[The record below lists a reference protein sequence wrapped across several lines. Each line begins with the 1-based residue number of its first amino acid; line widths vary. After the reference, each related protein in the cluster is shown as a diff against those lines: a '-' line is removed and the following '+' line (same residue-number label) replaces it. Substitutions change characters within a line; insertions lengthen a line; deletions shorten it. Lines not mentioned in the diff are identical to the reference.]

1 MPSRT
6 EAVLL
11 HIRDNIAFARQIVG
25 ERSAADF
32 EHDRI
37 AFYATTRCLEIIS
50 EACRRLPEE
59 LTARHPTIDWRSIRT
74 AGNIYRHEYEGVEER
89 IVWTTVRHFLGDLEA
104 AITTEL
110 VRQEQQH

>member
-25 ERSAADF
+25 QQSAVDF

-37 AFYATTRCLEIIS
+37 AFYAATRCLEIIS
-50 EACRRLPEE
+50 EAC
-59 LTARHPTIDWRSIRT
+59 PTT
-74 AGNIYRHEYEGVEER
+74 
-89 IVWTTVRHFLGDLEA
+89 
-104 AITTEL
+104 
-110 VRQEQQH
+110 

>member
-11 HIRDNIAFARQIVG
+11 HIRDNIAFARQIVSD
-25 ERSAADF
+25 RSASDF

-37 AFYATTRCLEIIS
+37 AFYAATRCLEIIS
-50 EACRRLPEE
+50 EACRRLPVD
-59 LTARHPTIDWRSIRT
+59 LMDRHPAIDWRGIKA

-89 IVWTTVRHFLGDLEA
+89 IVWTTVRDFLGDLDA
-104 AITTEL
+104 AVLTEL
-110 VRQEQQH
+110 NDLAS

>member
-25 ERSAADF
+25 DRSAGDF
-32 EHDRI
+32 EHDRV
-37 AFYATTRCLEIIS
+37 AFYAATRCLEIIS
-50 EACRRLPEE
+50 EACRRLPDD
-59 LTARHPTIDWRSIRT
+59 LTARYPAIEWRVIRA

-89 IVWTTVRHFLGDLEA
+89 IVWTTVREPLGDLEA
-104 AITTEL
+104 AVTAEL
-110 VRQEQQH
+110 GAM

>member
-25 ERSAADF
+25 VRSASDF

-37 AFYATTRCLEIIS
+37 AFYAATRCLEIIS
-50 EACRRLPEE
+50 EACRRLPED
-59 LTARHPTIDWRSIRT
+59 LIARHPTIDWKSIKT

-89 IVWTTVRHFLGDLEA
+89 IVWTTVREFLGDLEA
-104 AITTEL
+104 AVLSEL
-110 VRQEQQH
+110 ARLDP

>member
-11 HIRDNIAFARQIVG
+11 HVRDNITFARQIVG
-25 ERSAADF
+25 ERSCSDF

-37 AFYATTRCLEIIS
+37 AFYAATRCLEIIS
-50 EACRRLPEE
+50 EACRRLPDD
-59 LTARHPTIDWRSIRT
+59 LLDRHPAINWRAIKA

-89 IVWTTVRHFLGDLEA
+89 IVWTTVRDFLGNLEAAVMVELGDLA
-104 AITTEL
+104 P
-110 VRQEQQH
+110 